1 MRIIF
6 FKNCTVIVNCFVLY
20 YENDKNVFSFSKKKK
35 YFADKK
41 LQIYCNQLGLYS
53 IMGFIGKY
61 KQTVYYLVL

>member
-35 YFADKK
+35 YFAD
-41 LQIYCNQLGLYS
+41 ICNQLGLYS